1 MDKKDEKNKIED
13 IYDEYIDKL
22 RELQKEQSKVIND
35 FINQVEQK
43 KLEKIIKSKNPNGY
57 KIYII
62 G

>member
-43 KLEKIIKSKNPNGY
+43 KLEKIRREL
-57 KIYII
+57 
-62 G
+62 